1 MVKNFLIMLNNLQQM
16 HLWKYDAPKIA
27 IQRTAETT
35 GNLFDSK
42 NPYKALKYI
51 TTK

>member
-1 MVKNFLIMLNNLQQM
+1 MVKNFLIMLKSLQQM

-27 IQRTAETT
+27 IQRTTETT

-42 NPYKALKYI
+42 NTYKALKYI
-51 TTK
+51 TLK